1 MSFAT
6 SLKRA
11 FGFRTEADE
20 EEFDTSLPTYAAG
33 DRDSDQESESASDTV
48 ANPFVRSLP
57 AAQSD
62 DNEAQRSTLSDPSL
76 PGDLFDALIELFN
89 STMPDFV
96 AKCLSTDAQRRYL
109 FD

>member
-48 ANPFVRSLP
+48 ANHCPLHSRMTMRRSAP
-57 AAQSD
+57 HFQIH
-62 DNEAQRSTLSDPSL
+62 
-76 PGDLFDALIELFN
+76 LFREIFLML
-89 STMPDFV
+89 
-96 AKCLSTDAQRRYL
+96 
-109 FD
+109 